1 MSFET
6 SIAFIIAMAIFA
18 GSPGPGTFAVF
29 AHAMSRGK
37 ISAFALLTGITLG
50 DIIYLVGAVYGLG
63 VLATELG
70 SVFTFIRYAGAA
82 YLIWMGYQAWTS
94 NDAAD
99 NVSTNNKKGKA
110 IFAGFTISIS
120 NPKVMIFY
128 LAFLPTFIDLK
139 TVTHTDIAILA
150 IITITVIYAVLGSYI
165 LAANKLRNKLNQPR
179 AKRWFNRI
187 TGGLLFSAGL
197 AVAARG

>member
-6 SIAFIIAMAIFA
+6 SIAFVIAMAIFA

-29 AHAMSRGK
+29 AQALSRGRA
-37 ISAFALLTGITLG
+37 SAFALLTGITFG

-70 SVFTFIRYAGAA
+70 TIFTYIRYAGAV

-94 NDAAD
+94 DAATD
-99 NVSTNNKKGKA
+99 EVPTDSKKGKA

-150 IITITVIYAVLGSYI
+150 IITVTVIYAVLGSYI
-165 LAANKLRNKLNQPR
+165 LAANELRDKLNQPK